1 MGMMTVDLM
10 GERGRCEES
19 RAPTSCEELSRAS
32 VVTAVD
38 VGVSKTVC
46 ALAVMSGA
54 RADLIGAGVIASPN
68 AASGKAAD
76 FIQAVRALRLAA
88 DEAERSA
95 GVAVT
100 EAVASYSGP
109 DLGTIIVEG
118 RVQAKAGVVSAKDEA
133 KAVQAAVAAARD
145 PAYRILHTAVLGF
158 RVDGGARV
166 AEPRGLEGRRL
177 AAEVAVVRAPT
188 AHLAALVQC
197 AGEAGL
203 VIRRIV
209 AGPLAAGLAALD
221 PDDRDGALVIDLGA
235 GGVGLALFGAQGLV
249 YASTLKGGGVRVTRS
264 VAAALDTSFAAAEK
278 AKILYASDC
287 GLADRRDTVET
298 PRLGPDGRLEP
309 ARVLRRAIQDAAGDR
324 LDAIFADVARTLRR
338 AGFALPAHAV
348 LVGGGAHLA
357 GAAEIASARLG
368 APVVVGGVCTIP
380 GLEQAMSSAP
390 FATAA
395 GLLRW
400 IVETPPS
407 AAPAL
412 SFSASSRRSAQGGQ
426 AALLRAWRW
435 LQESF

>member
-1 MGMMTVDLM
+1 
-10 GERGRCEES
+10 
-19 RAPTSCEELSRAS
+19 
-32 VVTAVD
+32 
-38 VGVSKTVC
+38 
-46 ALAVMSGA
+46 
-54 RADLIGAGVIASPN
+54 
-68 AASGKAAD
+68 
-76 FIQAVRALRLAA
+76 
-88 DEAERSA
+88 
-95 GVAVT
+95 
-100 EAVASYSGP
+100 
-109 DLGTIIVEG
+109 
-118 RVQAKAGVVSAKDEA
+118 
-133 KAVQAAVAAARD
+133 
-145 PAYRILHTAVLGF
+145 
-158 RVDGGARV
+158 
-166 AEPRGLEGRRL
+166 LEGRRL

-287 GLADRRDTVET
+287 GLADRRETVET